1 MDKSE
6 FERLKA
12 EEKAHLRQLRALKQ
26 THRGLQSKKSSV
38 DALNAMRNAEL
49 EGETDRLTQDMLRE
63 AAHQEARMEL
73 ALEGQAPQTGNA
85 EDVDREHLAQAEA
98 EALVRQMKAAMG
110 GALPDGPTPNEAIDP
125 ARSPDSPFVTDPTLT
140 HGQRPA
146 NPTGTT
152 GEPIAG
158 GDPDGGPAALGGAAP
173 GGAGGKTI
181 GRAPLPD
188 EPPAADRGGKSIGRR
203 GA

>member
-26 THRGLQSKKSSV
+26 THRGLQSKKSTV
-38 DALNAMRNAEL
+38 DALNAMRDPEL

-63 AAHQEARMEL
+63 GAHQEARMEL

-110 GALPDGPTPNEAIDP
+110 GALPDGPTPNRAIDP
-125 ARSPDSPFVTDPTLT
+125 ARNPDSPFVTDPTLS

-146 NPTGTT
+146 DPAGAT

-158 GDPDGGPAALGGAAP
+158 GDTDGGPVAP
-173 GGAGGKTI
+173 GAAGGKTI
-181 GRAPLPD
+181 GRTPIAD
-188 EPPAADRGGKSIGRR
+188 EPPAAGRGDKSIGRQR